1 MPHGETAC
9 FVRIVFPLKD
19 GLLLPKRKS
28 VNMGRENLESR
39 RKNAKASFRSLWG
52 ELTVFLC
59 VRVQAQS
66 QLHLYR
72 QIINKKHKYVNRAA
86 RNNCDFCV
94 GLMIQT
100 CF

>member
-28 VNMGRENLESR
+28 VTMGRENLESH

-52 ELTVFLC
+52 ELTSVSVCACPGSIAIAPL
-59 VRVQAQS
+59 
-66 QLHLYR
+66 
-72 QIINKKHKYVNRAA
+72 
-86 RNNCDFCV
+86 
-94 GLMIQT
+94 
-100 CF
+100 

>member
-28 VNMGRENLESR
+28 VTMGRENLESR

-52 ELTVFLC
+52 ELTSVSVCACPGSIAIAPL
-59 VRVQAQS
+59 
-66 QLHLYR
+66 
-72 QIINKKHKYVNRAA
+72 
-86 RNNCDFCV
+86 
-94 GLMIQT
+94 
-100 CF
+100 